1 MAARAVAALPARY
14 AKFLTGAAGYALLYF
29 QIYGWAWHIRP
40 ASLMVAAALG
50 IAAVPN
56 APKAPPEIGSVGP
69 RIPPPEPLPPAT
81 GSQI

>member
-56 APKAPPEIGSVGP
+56 APKPPALAPAVVPA
-69 RIPPPEPLPPAT
+69 EPLPPAT